1 MELKEYSKE
10 EQLRIVSAYEYLKFE
25 DDKYMSDL
33 NSNEKEELNN
43 FYFNHTYDSFNQNYY
58 KYQIINHTNEL
69 DGLDISNYSKIYD
82 LDISYIDKYKYF
94 TGNVGSIRVKL
105 NLEDYLED
113 IIEANENDMSLEF
126 FKDNAIIEVEP
137 EGIDIY
143 LTYIYIEYNEDHD
156 IEYCTLEGYAL
167 EK

>member
-1 MELKEYSKE
+1 MKRINICLIYSY
-10 EQLRIVSAYEYLKFE
+10 QP
-25 DDKYMSDL
+25 
-33 NSNEKEELNN
+33 NS
-43 FYFNHTYDSFNQNYY
+43 Y
-58 KYQIINHTNEL
+58 KYKITNHTNET

-82 LDISYIDKYKYF
+82 LDINYIDKYKYF

-113 IIEANENDMSLEF
+113 IIEADENNMSLEF
-126 FKDNAIIEVEP
+126 FKDNAIIEVES

-143 LTYIYIEYNEDHD
+143 ITYIYIEYNENHD
-156 IEYCTLEGYAL
+156 IDYCTLEGYAL